1 MAVVIVDFM
10 IKSKI
15 SVRNQD
21 YITAIFKL
29 CIQYKPEHLSRIEFL
44 NQLPLQYLWSNIEL
58 LQTSKLFHSEALIY
72 ILTKKTEEAFLI
84 WKSLCEGS
92 LEDKYFPGFLFVI
105 EQLTK
110 LNNYQL
116 LWQNMDWIMNL
127 DQVNGV
133 KVFTG
138 RASDELTS
146 ERMRPDVIIDYLSNF
161 KEALTI
167 YLEYLIYEKNIKV
180 IISIL
185 S

>member
-1 MAVVIVDFM
+1 
-10 IKSKI
+10 
-15 SVRNQD
+15 
-21 YITAIFKL
+21 
-29 CIQYKPEHLSRIEFL
+29 
-44 NQLPLQYLWSNIEL
+44 
-58 LQTSKLFHSEALIY
+58 
-72 ILTKKTEEAFLI
+72 
-84 WKSLCEGS
+84 
-92 LEDKYFPGFLFVI
+92 
-105 EQLTK
+105 
-110 LNNYQL
+110 
-116 LWQNMDWIMNL
+116 MDWIMNL